1 MSSSPGRAAAAFAQA
16 AAFITVAGKLAVSS
30 TLRRAWALV
39 QWLAAPSGTM
49 LVGCDALAGI

>member
-1 MSSSPGRAAAAFAQA
+1 MVCCIWPHRELAKSPPQ
-16 AAFITVAGKLAVSS
+16 ITVAGKLAVSS